1 MEDLRALT
9 IKLFDY
15 NRQCVS
21 IFENARKKGT
31 DGDFYME
38 VKPFADEV
46 SATLNKWKEI
56 ASEHAAFLSREG
68 ISPKQIEMVNEHLDR
83 LAIQAFYVKTSRYT
97 FMNSS
102 RTVEYTLQKIL
113 EKVS

>member
-1 MEDLRALT
+1 MEDLRTLT
-9 IKLFDY
+9 LKLLDY

-46 SATLNKWKEI
+46 TAINNKWKEI
-56 ASEHAAFLSREG
+56 AMEHSAILSQEG
-68 ISPKQIEMVNEHLDR
+68 ITTKQIEMVNEHLER
-83 LAIQAFYVKTSRYT
+83 LAIQAFYIKTSRYT